1 MRSNQPER
9 AGTMQALTEFENSLS
24 LSAPLPRAGFEQEL
38 AGHLQRAFTQHQQS
52 RSTWKTARYRRPSR
66 PSVRTAAILVTV
78 LTIGIGVVI
87 AMNTFLQQYLNYD
100 AGLKAIYE
108 QGLGHEIGISQSH
121 EGFTVT
127 LEWAYADGNRLT
139 LAYVIQ
145 GHPGTQY
152 SNLESR
158 IYRLSLRD
166 TGAEIPFYQGMN
178 AAIDQN
184 GEAVG
189 WGAPPDTV
197 ITFDRI
203 LEINTYDLSTIPIGD
218 NTTLALHL
226 EVGAYGITWQRRT
239 QIPLERMNEMYE
251 GPESLFT
258 FDFSI
263 PLMGDQRVMNTL
275 QTAFDQGITLTLK
288 QVTISPSQTRV
299 MVCFTPPDP
308 TRQWT
313 AIPHLTTRAG
323 EVPGGG
329 GVQPLQSVNDETC
342 EAYTYFA
349 GMFDYT
355 GEWQLEITELVGFG
369 SGGGDDQQRIP
380 GSWVFEFVVP

>member
-1 MRSNQPER
+1 MSSNQPER
-9 AGTMQALTEFENSLS
+9 EGVMQALTEFENSLS
-24 LSAPLPRAGFEQEL
+24 LSAPQPRAGFENDL
-38 AGHLQRAFTQHQQS
+38 AQQLRHEFVQRRRAKQGLVAVQP
-52 RSTWKTARYRRPSR
+52 RRYDKLSA
-66 PSVRTAAILVTV
+66 RTAAILVAI

-139 LAYVIQ
+139 LAYVTQ
-145 GHPGTQY
+145 GPLGTPY
-152 SNLESR
+152 SNLESHV
-158 IYRLSLRD
+158 YRLTVRD
-166 TGAEIPFYQGMN
+166 AGVEIPFYQGMN

-189 WGAPPDTV
+189 WGAPPDAI
-197 ITFDRI
+197 ITFDRS
-203 LEINTYDLSTIPIGD
+203 LEIKTYDLSTIPVGD
-218 NTTLALHL
+218 NPTLNLHL
-226 EVGAYGITWQRRT
+226 EVGVHGITWLRRT
-239 QIPLERMNEMYE
+239 QMPLERMNEMYE

-263 PLMGDQRVMNTL
+263 PLVSEQRVMDTP
-275 QTAFDQGITLTLK
+275 QTAADQGITLTLT
-288 QVTISPSQTRV
+288 QVAVSPSQTRIV
-299 MVCFTPPDP
+299 VCFAPPDP
-308 TRQWT
+308 ACQWT
-313 AIPHLTTRAG
+313 AIPHLTTSAG

-329 GVQPLQSVNDETC
+329 GVQPLQAANNETC
-342 EAYTYFA
+342 ETYTYFA

-355 GEWQLEITELVGFG
+355 DKWQLEITELVGFG
-369 SGGGDDQQRIP
+369 SGGGDDQQRIA